1 LTIANGLNPNI
12 ESIST
17 NKVTLNGSTSVIVSG
32 AATTD
37 TNIKTDVG
45 TLPAGSIYISSNGA
59 GEIWIMQTTTW
70 TKLTVN

>member
-1 LTIANGLNPNI
+1 MAIANGLNPNVN
-12 ESIST
+12 SISFRNNT
-17 NKVTLNGSTSVIVSG
+17 AVVTGGT
-32 AATTD
+32 ATTD
-37 TNIKTDVG
+37 TTIKADVG